1 MGKKIGQKTLAIPSR
16 GWKCPI
22 ISSRGNHPR
31 GKLCAMMI
39 YPRED
44 EYLREDLEA
53 IFDEFM
59 EIVSSCP
66 SSFIVHWAWNRGV
79 KCTTKRQY
87 TINLNLVPV
96 TTKDKNREWSHSASY
111 GLRAVKTLAYN
122 ILTDNRHLVLSPVR
136 GSLLSGS

>member
-1 MGKKIGQKTLAIPSR
+1 
-16 GWKCPI
+16 
-22 ISSRGNHPR
+22 
-31 GKLCAMMI
+31 MI

-79 KCTTKRQY
+79 RASTNTGKFNFTTARIPRGY
-87 TINLNLVPV
+87 LY
-96 TTKDKNREWSHSASY
+96 E
-111 GLRAVKTLAYN
+111 
-122 ILTDNRHLVLSPVR
+122 ILTKLWKSYPRVHPRSSFIGHGTGV
-136 GSLLSGS
+136 

>member
-1 MGKKIGQKTLAIPSR
+1 
-16 GWKCPI
+16 
-22 ISSRGNHPR
+22 
-31 GKLCAMMI
+31 MMI

-79 KCTTKRQY
+79 TPSYISHIC
-87 TINLNLVPV
+87 NC
-96 TTKDKNREWSHSASY
+96 NRSIDNAET
-111 GLRAVKTLAYN
+111 VKIA
-122 ILTDNRHLVLSPVR
+122 DS
-136 GSLLSGS
+136 

>member
-1 MGKKIGQKTLAIPSR
+1 MT
-16 GWKCPI
+16 
-22 ISSRGNHPR
+22 
-31 GKLCAMMI
+31 I

-79 KCTTKRQY
+79 SVDQRSDANYEKLEKKL
-87 TINLNLVPV
+87 II
-96 TTKDKNREWSHSASY
+96 D
-111 GLRAVKTLAYN
+111 
-122 ILTDNRHLVLSPVR
+122 I
-136 GSLLSGS
+136 

>member
-1 MGKKIGQKTLAIPSR
+1 MSNNFIARKL
-16 GWKCPI
+16 
-22 ISSRGNHPR
+22 SSWEIVRD
-31 GKLCAMMI
+31 MI

-79 KCTTKRQY
+79 RTT
-87 TINLNLVPV
+87 II
-96 TTKDKNREWSHSASY
+96 TT
-111 GLRAVKTLAYN
+111 GLL
-122 ILTDNRHLVLSPVR
+122 
-136 GSLLSGS
+136 

>member
-1 MGKKIGQKTLAIPSR
+1 
-16 GWKCPI
+16 
-22 ISSRGNHPR
+22 
-31 GKLCAMMI
+31 MMI

-66 SSFIVHWAWNRGV
+66 SSFIVYWAWNRGV

-96 TTKDKNREWSHSASY
+96 TTKDKKQR
-111 GLRAVKTLAYN
+111 VVTL
-122 ILTDNRHLVLSPVR
+122 
-136 GSLLSGS
+136 SLIRSQSSENVSV